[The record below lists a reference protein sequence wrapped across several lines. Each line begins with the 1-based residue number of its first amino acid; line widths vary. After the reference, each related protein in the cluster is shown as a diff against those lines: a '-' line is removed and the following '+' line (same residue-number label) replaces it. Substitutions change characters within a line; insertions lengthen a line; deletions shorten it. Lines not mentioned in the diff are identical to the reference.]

1 MNHQKIKSLSVNEL
15 EKLFSDMINEKLGVK
30 YSVNIS
36 SISYTDNNSTIDE
49 RKEEITNLTLNIVN
63 KVSVNREYTDDDS
76 DF

>member
-63 KVSVNREYTDDDS
+63 KVSLNREYTDDDS